1 MIEVMPTIA
10 MWLVY
15 GVSSMFLTLTAICAI
30 ACIIYPFAL
39 LFEGIKK
46 KLL

>member
-1 MIEVMPTIA
+1 MLEVMPTIA

-15 GVSSMFLTLTAICAI
+15 GVSAMFLTLASICAI

-39 LFEGIKK
+39 LFKGIKEN
-46 KLL
+46 LL